1 MQALF
6 STFFAPTQNHRKTN
20 TLRHPHPTP
29 IHPAPQKPAQN
40 WVTTKQQVRR
50 SRVKKRTK
58 RKGTQDL
65 TTENTKNGT
74 PKRQPLEWLGVLG
87 LSNAGA
93 WGRAPNGPAG
103 RRGSASL
110 QRRLANHRHA
120 ISGDA
125 QRAPSPG
132 WSVPRS
138 RGVGRAAP
146 PIYAGV
152 PVPNRAYKRV
162 CNVRSRRS
170 ETAFRREAGRGG
182 GCED

>member
-6 STFFAPTQNHRKTN
+6 STFFAPAKNLSKTN
-20 TLRHPHPTP
+20 TLRHPTPPRFSPHPP
-29 IHPAPQKPAQN
+29 N
-40 WVTTKQQVRR
+40 LRR
-50 SRVKKRTK
+50 IGQHKATSPKDYVKKRTK

-65 TTENTKNGT
+65 TTENTKNGS
-74 PKRQPLEWLGVLG
+74 PKKRPLEWLGVLG

-110 QRRLANHRHA
+110 QRRLANHRRA

-125 QRAPSPG
+125 QRAPSPV

-138 RGVGRAAP
+138 RGIGRTAP
-146 PIYAGV
+146 PIYAVV
-152 PVPNRAYKRV
+152 PVPNRTYKRV
-162 CNVRSRRS
+162 CNVRSRRG

-182 GCED
+182 GYED